1 MARNI
6 VKAKLDIIFKKL
18 FTDDGDNE
26 LLIGLLDAILELP
39 EDEKIADIQITKN
52 ELMPDSPDGKVSRL
66 DLNVKLQSEKDKTEN
81 KYRLINV
88 EIQLNQRSDYAERAL
103 FYWSKLFT
111 GSLKSGD
118 AYSELPMTISLN
130 ILGYSMFPD
139 REKYHSIYLP
149 KEEKHN
155 DVLTD
160 KFSLQFFELEKL
172 NHRKTNLQSKKERWL
187 RFLNAETEEELDMLE
202 TAKDSTLD
210 KAITKLKYFSE
221 NEQLRFDA
229 ISREK
234 YINDQASLERSAMLA
249 GRAEGEAVGL
259 KKGRAAERA
268 EIIAKMKK
276 KGLSDD
282 EINAIMDL

>member
-1 MARNI
+1 M
-6 VKAKLDIIFKKL
+6 
-18 FTDDGDNE
+18 
-26 LLIGLLDAILELP
+26 
-39 EDEKIADIQITKN
+39 
-52 ELMPDSPDGKVSRL
+52 
-66 DLNVKLQSEKDKTEN
+66 QSEKDKTEN

-130 ILGYSMFPD
+130 ILGYSMFPE
-139 REKYHSIYLP
+139 REQYHSIYVP

-234 YINDQASLERSAMLA
+234 YINDQASLERSAKLA

-259 KKGRAAERA
+259 KKGRAEGRAEGRAAERA

-276 KGLSDD
+276 KGLSDA
-282 EINAIMDL
+282 EISAIMDI

>member
-1 MARNI
+1 M
-6 VKAKLDIIFKKL
+6 
-18 FTDDGDNE
+18 
-26 LLIGLLDAILELP
+26 
-39 EDEKIADIQITKN
+39 
-52 ELMPDSPDGKVSRL
+52 
-66 DLNVKLQSEKDKTEN
+66 
-81 KYRLINV
+81 
-88 EIQLNQRSDYAERAL
+88 

-149 KEEKHN
+149 KEESHN

-234 YINDQASLERSAMLA
+234 YINDQASLERSAKLA
-249 GRAEGEAVGL
+249 GRAEGEAVGLKKGRAEGEAVGL

-268 EIIAKMKK
+268 DIIAKMKK

>member
-1 MARNI
+1 MLI
-6 VKAKLDIIFKKL
+6 DL
-18 FTDDGDNE
+18 FNH
-26 LLIGLLDAILELP
+26 
-39 EDEKIADIQITKN
+39 
-52 ELMPDSPDGKVSRL
+52 VSR
-66 DLNVKLQSEKDKTEN
+66 
-81 KYRLINV
+81 
-88 EIQLNQRSDYAERAL
+88 
-103 FYWSKLFT
+103 WKLFT

-130 ILGYSMFPD
+130 ILGYSMFPE
-139 REKYHSIYLP
+139 REQYHSIYVP

-234 YINDQASLERSAMLA
+234 YINDQASLERSAKLA

-259 KKGRAAERA
+259 KKGRAEGRAAERA

-276 KGLSDD
+276 KGLSDA
-282 EINAIMDL
+282 EISAIMDI

>member
-149 KEEKHN
+149 KEESHN

-172 NHRKTNLQSKKERWL
+172 NHRKTNLQSKKRTL
-187 RFLNAETEEELDMLE
+187 VKILE
-202 TAKDSTLD
+202 CRNGGGA
-210 KAITKLKYFSE
+210 
-221 NEQLRFDA
+221 
-229 ISREK
+229 
-234 YINDQASLERSAMLA
+234 
-249 GRAEGEAVGL
+249 
-259 KKGRAAERA
+259 
-268 EIIAKMKK
+268 
-276 KGLSDD
+276 
-282 EINAIMDL
+282 

>member
-130 ILGYSMFPD
+130 ILGYSMFPE
-139 REKYHSIYLP
+139 REQYHSIYVP

-210 KAITKLKYFSE
+210 KAITSAKTNSSDLTQFQEKSILTTRQALNVLQSSQAE
-221 NEQLRFDA
+221 PRAKQSDLRKAEQKA
-229 ISREK
+229 EP
-234 YINDQASLERSAMLA
+234 
-249 GRAEGEAVGL
+249 RAEPQNVL
-259 KKGRAAERA
+259 R
-268 EIIAKMKK
+268 
-276 KGLSDD
+276 
-282 EINAIMDL
+282 

>member
-1 MARNI
+1 M
-6 VKAKLDIIFKKL
+6 
-18 FTDDGDNE
+18 
-26 LLIGLLDAILELP
+26 
-39 EDEKIADIQITKN
+39 
-52 ELMPDSPDGKVSRL
+52 
-66 DLNVKLQSEKDKTEN
+66 
-81 KYRLINV
+81 
-88 EIQLNQRSDYAERAL
+88 

-149 KEEKHN
+149 KEESHN

-229 ISREK
+229 ISREN
-234 YINDQASLERSAMLA
+234 YINDQASLERSAKLA
-249 GRAEGEAVGL
+249 GRAEGRAE
-259 KKGRAAERA
+259 GRAAERA

-276 KGLSDD
+276 KGLSDA
-282 EINAIMDL
+282 EISAIMDI